1 MKSVAQH
8 EVGVA
13 GFPEGPEGLA
23 TLPGNF
29 PEAEV
34 WGWGGHVKVPGLLPL
49 LSEEELVRDTSGHIQ
64 RGQVSG

>member
-13 GFPEGPEGLA
+13 GSPRVRSLG
-23 TLPGNF
+23 
-29 PEAEV
+29 V
-34 WGWGGHVKVPGLLPL
+34 GGHVKVPGLLPL
-49 LSEEELVRDTSGHIQ
+49 LSEEELVRDASGHIQ

>member
-13 GFPEGPEGLA
+13 GSPEGPEGHV
-23 TLPGNF
+23 TLPGQF
-29 PEAEV
+29 PRGRSLGV
-34 WGWGGHVKVPGLLPL
+34 GGHVKVPGLLPL
-49 LSEEELVRDTSGHIQ
+49 WSEEELVRDASGHIQ